1 MNSGNQTAELQSLS
15 ATSIFWKLCTTP
27 GLLLQQN
34 CCLVQKMIWKVR
46 NTVSEKQQHVISIS
60 AAFSASLK
68 SFSPIPSFL
77 PSFFDTPRPS
87 KSHRHHP
94 PARLG
99 DQRNTAKP
107 STRDICCQAAFLP
120 PSWEGPIYHSHI
132 FPCPSQKNHQKAAP
146 AEKVVPRDYYSKDT
160 HLLSGATDRFSR
172 SSSSAIKEKIL
183 SSHLRNKASVTQHYF
198 KSTFCVTTVSVSN
211 ILIFTTPLL
220 DVGNNLSLSCK
231 TGTRSLISSA
241 YLWHDE
247 EYSLIPLHPIIT
259 ISLPSRAEMVRRD

>member
-1 MNSGNQTAELQSLS
+1 MNSGNQTAELQSVCNQYFLKALHNSWTIAS
-15 ATSIFWKLCTTP
+15 AELLPGSKDDLKGKEYCQWKTATCHQHL
-27 GLLLQQN
+27 
-34 CCLVQKMIWKVR
+34 CCLFCIP
-46 NTVSEKQQHVISIS
+46 EK
-60 AAFSASLK
+60 
-68 SFSPIPSFL
+68 FSPIPSFL
-77 PSFFDTPRPS
+77 PSFFDIPRPS

-120 PSWEGPIYHSHI
+120 PSWEGPIYHSHT

-146 AEKVVPRDYYSKDT
+146 AEKVEPRDYYSKDT

-198 KSTFCVTTVSVSN
+198 KSTFCVTTCQFQIYSSLQHPCWMWEITSASV
-211 ILIFTTPLL
+211 
-220 DVGNNLSLSCK
+220 VKQAQGVLS
-231 TGTRSLISSA
+231 
-241 YLWHDE
+241 
-247 EYSLIPLHPIIT
+247 PLHIFDMMKNTP
-259 ISLPSRAEMVRRD
+259 